1 MSGPVLTT
9 GGTEWSGDV
18 ISRVVKA
25 FCAAYDLSREG
36 FAIACGFTPR
46 TFYRRLDTGD
56 FHVQEV
62 AKMAAFMSSL
72 GPDKVSISDLYAGR
86 LTVFAR
92 LPPTLP
98 NGQPTVAY
106 VTGYLQGV
114 DGGGE
119 RATPP
124 KSGHLSLVRPAA

>member
-1 MSGPVLTT
+1 MSGPAMTT

-36 FAIACGFTPR
+36 FAIACDIKPR

-72 GPDKVSISDLYAGR
+72 GPDKISIGDLYAGR
-86 LTVFAR
+86 LTVFAK

-98 NGQPTVAY
+98 GGQPTVAY
-106 VTGYLQGV
+106 VAPYLAASNDEGQ
-114 DGGGE
+114 

-124 KSGHLSLVRPAA
+124 RTGHLSLVA